1 MSGTFT
7 RSESESGPPVLVKAT
22 VRNSFPV
29 LTPDGGM
36 LAIREERGGISLF
49 HRDGGHPVALTGVL
63 DSEYPVRFANGG
75 KSLVV
80 ADPLPKNL

>member
-1 MSGTFT
+1 
-7 RSESESGPPVLVKAT
+7 
-22 VRNSFPV
+22 
-29 LTPDGGM
+29 M